1 MQKLLLIVLLFP
13 VVLFAQNS
21 KGFEIKAK
29 IVGLKDSTQVT
40 LKSGS
45 IGKQVAASIAMGGEF
60 ILKGKLDNADIF
72 QLSFSGVTDMADI
85 FIDNESLTISGDISN
100 IKGFQYIG
108 SETEADYIEFKNL
121 LDPYKEKLN
130 SLAAQ
135 INQEKDANKRNPLM
149 KDFTDLKQQVLSEG
163 ANFMKK
169 KPASSVSPFVLYV
182 LNPLMEGGVPQME
195 SYYTNFTGNA
205 KKGPYASA
213 IENAIDESK
222 LGAVG
227 SMAIDFTQK
236 DTNGKPVS
244 LSSFRGKY
252 VLLDFWASWCGPCR
266 QENPNVVRAYNK
278 YKTKNFTVLGIS
290 LDQEKSRWL
299 EAIKADGLTWTH
311 LSDLQYWN
319 NSVALIYKIHSIPT
333 NMLIDPTGRIVGKN
347 LRGPELNEMLKSIFK
362 D

>member
-1 MQKLLLIVLLFP
+1 MQKLLLLVLLFP
-13 VVLFAQNS
+13 AVLFAQNT

-29 IVGLKDSTQVT
+29 IVGLKDSTQVS

-45 IGKQVAASIAMGGEF
+45 QGKQVASAIAISGEF
-60 ILKGKLDNADIF
+60 QLKGKLETADIF
-72 QLSFSGVTDMADI
+72 QLSFSGITDMADI
-85 FIDNESLTISGDISN
+85 FIDNESLTINGDISN
-100 IKGFQYIG
+100 IKGFQYAG

-130 SLAAQ
+130 TLATQ
-135 INQEKDANKRNPLM
+135 INAEKDPAKRTPLM
-149 KDFTDLKQQVLSEG
+149 NDFSVLKQQVLAVG
-163 ANFMKK
+163 ATFMKS
-169 KPASSVSPFVLYV
+169 KPASSVSPFVLYA

-195 SYYTNFTGNA
+195 TYYTNFTGNA
-205 KKGPYASA
+205 KKGPYASV
-213 IENAIDESK
+213 IENAINESK
-222 LGAVG
+222 FGAVG
-227 SMAIDFTQK
+227 SMAADFTQK
-236 DTNGKPVS
+236 DPNGKQVS

-319 NSVALIYKIHSIPT
+319 NAVAVMYKIRSIPA
-333 NMLIDPTGRIVGKN
+333 NLLIDPTGRIVGKN

>member
-1 MQKLLLIVLLFP
+1 MQKLLLLLLLFP
-13 VVLFAQNS
+13 VVLIAQNS

-29 IVGLKDSTQVT
+29 IVGLKDSTQVS

-45 IGKQVAASIAMGGEF
+45 TGKSVASSISMGGEF
-60 ILKGKLDNADIF
+60 LLKGKLDNADIF
-72 QLSFSGVTDMADI
+72 QLSFSGVSEMADI
-85 FIDNESLTISGDISN
+85 FIDNESLNINGDISN
-100 IKGFQYIG
+100 VKGFQYVG
-108 SETEADYIEFKNL
+108 SETEADYVEFKNL

-130 SLAAQ
+130 SLAGQ
-135 INQEKDANKRNPLM
+135 INQEKDSKKRDLLM
-149 KDFTDLKQQVLSEG
+149 KDFTLLKQQVLSAG
-163 ANFMKK
+163 ADFMKR
-169 KPASSVSPFVLYV
+169 KPASSVSPFVLYA

-195 SYYTNFTGNA
+195 SYYTNFSGNA
-205 KKGPYASA
+205 KKGPYASV
-213 IENAIDESK
+213 IENTINESK

-299 EAIKADGLTWTH
+299 EAIKSDGLTWTH

-319 NSVALIYKIHSIPT
+319 NSVALIYKIHSIPA

>member
-1 MQKLLLIVLLFP
+1 MQKFLLLVLLFP
-13 VVLFAQNS
+13 VSLFAQNIN
-21 KGFEIKAK
+21 GFEIKAK
-29 IVGLKDSTQVT
+29 IVGLKDSTKVV

-45 IGKQVAASIAMGGEF
+45 SGMQVASALSKDGEF
-60 ILKGKLDNADIF
+60 QLQGKLDYADIF
-72 QLSFSGVTDMADI
+72 QLSFSGITEMADL
-85 FIDNESLTISGDISN
+85 FIGNETLSITGDISN
-100 IKGFQYIG
+100 TKGFSYSG
-108 SETEADYIEFKNL
+108 SETEADYLEFKSL

-130 SLAAQ
+130 GLAAQ
-135 INQEKDANKRNPLM
+135 INQEKDPIKRNPMM
-149 KDFTDLKQQVLSEG
+149 KDFNDLKQQVVAVG
-163 ANFMKK
+163 TVFMNK
-169 KPASSVSPFVLYV
+169 KPASAVSPFVLYA
-182 LNPLMEGGVPQME
+182 LNPLMEGGATQME
-195 SYYTNFTGNA
+195 QYYANFTGNA
-205 KKGPYASA
+205 KSGPFALIIETA
-213 IENAIDESK
+213 INNSK

-236 DTNGKPVS
+236 DPNGKPVS

-266 QENPNVVRAYNK
+266 QENPNVVKAYNR

-290 LDQEKSRWL
+290 LDQERANWL

-319 NSVALIYKIHSIPT
+319 NAVAKIYKIQSIPA

-347 LRGPELNEMLKSIFK
+347 LRGPELNDMLKSIFK

>member
-1 MQKLLLIVLLFP
+1 MQKLLLVVLLFP
-13 VVLFAQNS
+13 IVLFAQNS

-29 IVGLKDSTQVT
+29 IIGLKDSTQVT

-45 IGKQVAASIAMGGEF
+45 TGKQVSSSISKGGEF
-60 ILKGKLDNADIF
+60 ILKGKLENADIF
-72 QLSFSGVTDMADI
+72 QLSFSGVTEMADI

-100 IKGFQYIG
+100 IKSFQYAG

-130 SLAAQ
+130 SLAGQ
-135 INQEKDANKRNPLM
+135 INQEKDPSKRNVLM
-149 KDFTDLKQQVLSEG
+149 KDFTELKQQVLAVG
-163 ANFMKK
+163 ADFMKR
-169 KPASSVSPFVLYV
+169 KPTSSVSPFVLYA
-182 LNPLMEGGVPQME
+182 LNPLMEGGIPQME
-195 SYYTNFTGNA
+195 SFYSNFSGNA
-205 KKGPYASA
+205 KKGPYAAVIQSS
-213 IENAIDESK
+213 IDESK

-290 LDQEKSRWL
+290 LDQDKSRWI

-319 NSVALIYKIHSIPT
+319 NSVAMIYKIHSIPA

>member
-1 MQKLLLIVLLFP
+1 MQKLLLLVLLFP
-13 VVLFAQNS
+13 VLLFAQNS
-21 KGFEIKAK
+21 NGFEIKAK
-29 IVGLKDSTQVT
+29 IVGLKDGTQVT

-45 IGKQVAASIAMGGEF
+45 VGKQVATASSINGEF
-60 ILKGKLDNADIF
+60 ILKGKLETADIF
-72 QLSFSGVTDMADI
+72 QLSFSGSTDMADI
-85 FIDNESLTISGDISN
+85 FIDNETLTISGDISN
-100 IKGFQYIG
+100 VKGFQYTG
-108 SETEADYIEFKNL
+108 SETEADYLEFKSL

-130 SLAAQ
+130 NLAAQ
-135 INQEKDANKRNPLM
+135 INQEKDPTKRNPLM
-149 KDFTDLKQQVLSEG
+149 KDFNDLKQQVLSVG
-163 ANFMKK
+163 ADFMKR
-169 KPASSVSPFVLYV
+169 KPSSAVSPFVLYA

-195 SYYTNFTGNA
+195 SYFVNFTGNA
-205 KKGPYASA
+205 RKGPYASV
-213 IENAIDESK
+213 IDNAINESK

-227 SMAIDFTQK
+227 TMALDFTQK

-244 LSSFRGKY
+244 LTSFRGKY

-290 LDQEKSRWL
+290 LDQERSRWL
-299 EAIKADGLTWTH
+299 DAIKADGLTWTH

-319 NSVALIYKIHSIPT
+319 NAVALMYKIHSIPA
-333 NMLIDPTGRIVGKN
+333 NMLIDPTGKIVGKN